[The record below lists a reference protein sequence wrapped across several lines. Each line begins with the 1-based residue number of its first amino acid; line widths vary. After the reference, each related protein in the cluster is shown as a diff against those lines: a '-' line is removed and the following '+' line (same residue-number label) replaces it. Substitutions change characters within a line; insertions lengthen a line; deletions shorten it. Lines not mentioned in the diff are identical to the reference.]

1 MPPPTPQAPDP
12 QSLAVRDLP
21 DLGLEL
27 PSRRRRRKPLP
38 LHEDQEEALGRILKH
53 LRRPGTRGLYV
64 AATGTGKTLVAS
76 RAAHQLARRLLFV
89 VPTLDL
95 AAQTALALR
104 GDGHQ
109 EPVVIVSSMDAA
121 AHDALADAHV
131 ASVTDYRLLAALL
144 AAVGTG
150 RNALPGL
157 TVVCTYDSLDKIENT
172 QHTAHQVPPFDLV
185 VLDEAHRI
193 AGRADKKWAAVHDAT
208 RIRAERR
215 LYMTATPRIFAAPD
229 LAESANLS
237 RPRGQM
243 PRTGEG
249 GDARANSMDNPAVYG
264 KKIFEYSLARAIED
278 GRVADYRI
286 IVPTLTDDDLR
297 TRLNLPP
304 SGTTADQQPAIDE
317 ALRTTALHLA
327 VLKAM
332 ATHQQRR
339 VLVYFNLV
347 EDAKRFTR
355 ELPHTLRRLRAHSP
369 DLCPDTSPEVFF
381 VHGDTPS
388 AQRAATFAEFAAS
401 PCAILA
407 NAKVIA
413 EGVDIPSVDA
423 IVFADPTRSVI
434 RCVQALGRALR
445 LSVSGKIASL
455 VIPVYIPPGT
465 DPTDILGTAYE
476 PVWAISTA
484 LASHDH
490 RILERLPGKAN
501 RLPKEISDLI
511 QHRWHFDFTTHP
523 EHIARALD
531 LTSFNPHDTA
541 VSRSRRAGLAAAQAY
556 HDAHHHLDVPAD
568 YTDAYGFALGTFIT
582 TMRDARTAGRLDTDW
597 IAELDALGM
606 VWDKHDAA
614 WRARLTAATDYH
626 RAHGHLAAP
635 ATTPLGAWL
644 AEQRSAA
651 ARAELAPARVA
662 DLAAIDPDWQ
672 LPHGADW
679 HRKYHLLRTH
689 LAAGNDPAAL
699 DRDSVLAS
707 VKIGSWLHR
716 QLTGWRTLARPQQS
730 LLTAIGV
737 TPQSH
742 PLTAVRRSRRTFAQ
756 TVQILELFLHR
767 ERRAPT
773 AREEITVDGDQV
785 KIGAWLAKARTKHR
799 AGELPEQHATLVASL
814 FTGDWTDE
822 GTPPWQ
828 ERATSRRP
836 HAPGPR

>member
-1 MPPPTPQAPDP
+1 MPTPTPQAPDP
-12 QSLAVRDLP
+12 QPLTVRDLP

-38 LHEDQEEALGRILKH
+38 LHEDQEEALRRILKH

-104 GDGHQ
+104 GDGHR

-121 AHDALADAHV
+121 AHDTLVDAHV
-131 ASVTDYRLLAALL
+131 ASVTDYHLLASLL

-150 RNALPGL
+150 PDALPGL
-157 TVVCTYDSLDKIENT
+157 AVVCTYDSLDKIENT
-172 QHTAHQVPPFDLV
+172 QHTPYQVPPFDLAV
-185 VLDEAHRI
+185 MDEAHRI
-193 AGRADKKWAAVHDAT
+193 AGRADKKWAAVHDTT
-208 RIRAERR
+208 RIQAERR

-229 LAESANLS
+229 LAESAGLS
-237 RPRGQM
+237 RPRGRL
-243 PRTGEG
+243 PIAEEG
-249 GDARANSMDNPAVYG
+249 SGARANSMDNPAVYG
-264 KKIFEYSLARAIED
+264 KKIFEYPLARAIED

-286 IVPTLTDDDLR
+286 IVPTLTDDNLR
-297 TRLNLPP
+297 TRLNLPAP
-304 SGTTADQQPAIDE
+304 GTTADQQPTTDE

-332 ATHQQRR
+332 ATNQQRR

-355 ELPHTLRRLRAHSP
+355 ELPHTLRRLRAHTP
-369 DLCPDTSPEVFF
+369 DLCPDISPEIFF

-388 AQRAATFAEFAAS
+388 AQRAATFAEFTAA

-455 VIPVYIPPGT
+455 VIPVYIPPST

-511 QHRWHFDFTTHP
+511 QHRWHFDFTIHP

-541 VSRSRRAGLAAAQAY
+541 VSRSRLAGLAAAQAY
-556 HDAHHHLDVPAD
+556 HDAHSHLDVPAD
-568 YTDAYGFALGTFIT
+568 YTDSYGYALGTFIT
-582 TMRDARTAGRLDTDW
+582 TMRDARTAGRLDADW
-597 IAELDALGM
+597 IAELDALDM
-606 VWDKHDAA
+606 IWDKHAAA
-614 WRARLTAATDYH
+614 WRAQLTAAADYH
-626 RAHGHLAAP
+626 RIHGHLAAP
-635 ATTPLGAWL
+635 TSTPLGAWL
-644 AEQRSAA
+644 AERRSLASNGRLEP
-651 ARAELAPARVA
+651 ARAA
-662 DLAAIDPDWQ
+662 DLAAIDADWR
-672 LPHGADW
+672 LPHGPDW

-689 LAAGNDPAAL
+689 VEAGHDVTAL
-699 DRDSVLAS
+699 RQDTVIAD
-707 VKIGSWLHR
+707 VKIGGWLQR
-716 QLTGWRTLARPQQS
+716 QLARFPALHPAQQALLMRIGLTPPVRSVPQ
-730 LLTAIGV
+730 
-737 TPQSH
+737 
-742 PLTAVRRSRRTFAQ
+742 VRPPRRTFTQ

-767 ERRAPT
+767 ERRAPA
-773 AREEITVDGDQV
+773 AREEILVDGQHV
-785 KIGAWLAKARTKHR
+785 RIGAWLAKTRTKGR
-799 AGELPEQHATLVASL
+799 AGQLPPNHEVLVAAL
-814 FTGDWTDE
+814 FDGDWTSDSAQPIPL
-822 GTPPWQ
+822 G
-828 ERATSRRP
+828 
-836 HAPGPR
+836 

>member
-1 MPPPTPQAPDP
+1 MPTPTPQAPDP
-12 QSLAVRDLP
+12 QPLTVRDLP

-38 LHEDQEEALGRILKH
+38 LHEDQEEALLRILKH
-53 LRRPGTRGLYV
+53 LRRPATRGLYV

-104 GDGHQ
+104 GDGHC

-121 AHDALADAHV
+121 AHDTLVDAQV
-131 ASVTDYRLLAALL
+131 ASVTDYHLLASLL

-150 RNALPGL
+150 PDALPGL
-157 TVVCTYDSLDKIENT
+157 AVVCTYDSLDKIENT
-172 QHTAHQVPPFDLV
+172 QHTAYQVPPFDLAV
-185 VLDEAHRI
+185 MDEAHRI
-193 AGRADKKWAAVHDAT
+193 AGRADKKWAAVHDTT

-229 LAESANLS
+229 LAESADLS
-237 RPRGQM
+237 RPRGRL
-243 PRTGEG
+243 PIAGEG
-249 GDARANSMDNPAVYG
+249 SEARANSMDNPAVYG
-264 KKIFEYSLARAIED
+264 RKIFEYPLARAIED

-297 TRLNLPP
+297 TRLNLPAP
-304 SGTTADQQPAIDE
+304 GTTTDQQPATDE

-355 ELPHTLRRLRAHSP
+355 ELPHTLRRLSAHTP
-369 DLCPDTSPEVFF
+369 DLCPDTSLDVFF
-381 VHGDTPS
+381 VHGDTPP
-388 AQRAATFAEFAAS
+388 AQRATTFAEFATS
-401 PCAILA
+401 PFAILA

-445 LSVSGKIASL
+445 LSASGKIASL
-455 VIPVYIPPGT
+455 VIPVYIPPGA
-465 DPTDILGTAYE
+465 DPDDILGTAYE

-490 RILERLPGKAN
+490 RILERLPGKTN

-511 QHRWHFDFTTHP
+511 QHRWHFDFTVHP

-541 VSRSRRAGLAAAQAY
+541 VSRSRLAGLAAAQAY
-556 HDAHHHLDVPAD
+556 HDAHGHLDVPAD
-568 YTDAYGFALGTFIT
+568 YTDSYGYALGTFIT
-582 TMRDARTAGRLDTDW
+582 TMRDARTAGRLDADW
-597 IAELDALGM
+597 IAELDALDM
-606 VWDKHDAA
+606 IWDKHAAA
-614 WRARLTAATDYH
+614 WRAQLTAVDDYH
-626 RAHGHLAAP
+626 RIHGHVAAP
-635 ATTPLGAWL
+635 TTIPLGAWL
-644 AEQRSAA
+644 AEQRSLASNGRLQP
-651 ARAELAPARVA
+651 ARAA
-662 DLAAIDPDWQ
+662 DLAAIDADWR
-672 LPHGADW
+672 LPHGPDW

-689 LAAGNDPAAL
+689 VESGHDVTSLRQDTVIAD
-699 DRDSVLAS
+699 
-707 VKIGSWLHR
+707 VKIGGWLQR
-716 QLTGWRTLARPQQS
+716 QLARFSALHPAQQA
-730 LLTAIGV
+730 LLTGIGL
-737 TPQSH
+737 TP
-742 PLTAVRRSRRTFAQ
+742 PVRSVPQVRPTRRTFNQ

-767 ERRAPT
+767 ERRAPA
-773 AREEITVDGDQV
+773 AREEILVDGQHV
-785 KIGAWLAKARTKHR
+785 RIGSWLAKTRTKGR
-799 AGELPEQHATLVASL
+799 SGQLPPNHEALVAAL
-814 FTGDWTDE
+814 FDGDWTSDLAQPIPL
-822 GTPPWQ
+822 G
-828 ERATSRRP
+828 
-836 HAPGPR
+836 

>member
-1 MPPPTPQAPDP
+1 MQPPTSPAHDHQP
-12 QSLAVRDLP
+12 LTVRDLP
-21 DLGLEL
+21 DLGLQP
-27 PSRRRRRKPLP
+27 PSRRSQHKPLP
-38 LHEDQEEALGRILKH
+38 LHPDQEEALRKILKH
-53 LRRPGTRGLYV
+53 LHRPGTRGLYV

-76 RAAHQLARRLLFV
+76 RTAHRLARRLLFV

-104 GDGHQ
+104 GDGHR
-109 EPVVIVSSMDAA
+109 EPVVIVSSMDAT
-121 AHDALADAHV
+121 AHDTLVDAHI
-131 ASVTDYRLLAALL
+131 ASVTDYHLLASLL

-150 RNALPGL
+150 PDALPGL
-157 TVVCTYDSLDKIENT
+157 AVVCTYDSLDKIENT
-172 QHTAHQVPPFDLV
+172 QHTAYQVPPFDLAV
-185 VLDEAHRI
+185 MDEAHRI
-193 AGRADKKWAAVHDAT
+193 AGRADKKWAVVHDTT

-215 LYMTATPRIFAAPD
+215 LYMSATPRIFAAPD
-229 LAESANLS
+229 LAESAALS
-237 RPRGQM
+237 RPRG
-243 PRTGEG
+243 RLLTVGEG
-249 GDARANSMDNPAVYG
+249 SDARANSMDNPAVYG
-264 KKIFEYSLARAIED
+264 KKIFEYPLARAIQD

-297 TRLNLPP
+297 TRLNLPA
-304 SGTTADQQPAIDE
+304 SGATTDQKPATDD

-369 DLCPDTSPEVFF
+369 DLCPDTSPGVFF

-501 RLPKEISDLI
+501 RLPKEISNLI
-511 QHRWHFDFTTHP
+511 QHRWHFDFTIRP

-541 VSRSRRAGLAAAQAY
+541 VSRARRAGLAAAQAY
-556 HDAHHHLDVPAD
+556 HDAHGHLDVSAD
-568 YTDAYGFALGTFIT
+568 YTDPYGYALGTFIT
-582 TMRDARTAGRLDTDW
+582 TMRDARTAGRLDADW
-597 IAELDALGM
+597 IAELDALDM
-606 VWDKHDAA
+606 IWDKHEAA
-614 WRARLTAATDYH
+614 WRARLTAAADYH
-626 RAHGHLAAP
+626 QTHGHLAVP
-635 ATTPLGAWL
+635 VTTPLGLWL
-644 AEQRSAA
+644 AEQRALATRSDLDP
-651 ARAELAPARVA
+651 ARAAGLQ
-662 DLAAIDPDWQ
+662 AIDPNWQ
-672 LPHGADW
+672 LPHGPDW
-679 HRKYHLLRTH
+679 HRKYHLLRAH

-699 DRDSVLAS
+699 QRDTALGS

-716 QLTGWRTLARPQQS
+716 QLSQWST
-730 LLTAIGV
+730 LTADQQRLLMGIGLSPE
-737 TPQSH
+737 TPLAA
-742 PLTAVRRSRRTFAQ
+742 PTRTRRTFAQ

-773 AREEITVDGDQV
+773 AREDITVDGEQV
-785 KIGAWLAKARTKHR
+785 KIGPWLAKTRTKHR
-799 AGELPEQHATLVASL
+799 AGQLPSERAALVASL
-814 FTGDWTDE
+814 FDGDWTDE
-822 GTPPWQ
+822 ATPP
-828 ERATSRRP
+828 AALP
-836 HAPGPR
+836 

>member
-1 MPPPTPQAPDP
+1 MQPPTPQAPDHQLLTVP
-12 QSLAVRDLP
+12 DLP
-21 DLGLEL
+21 GLGLKP
-27 PSRRRRRKPLP
+27 PSRRRRHKPLP
-38 LHEDQEEALGRILKH
+38 LHQDQEEALRRILKH
-53 LRRPGTRGLYV
+53 LHRPGTRGLYV

-76 RAAHQLARRLLFV
+76 RAARQLARRLLFV

-104 GDGHQ
+104 RDGHR

-121 AHDALADAHV
+121 AHDDLADARI
-131 ASVTDYRLLAALL
+131 ASVTDYRLLASLL

-150 RNALPGL
+150 QDALPGL
-157 TVVCTYDSLDKIENT
+157 AVVCTYDSLDKIENT
-172 QHTAHQVPPFDLV
+172 QHTARQVPPFDLA

-193 AGRADKKWAAVHDAT
+193 AGRADKKWAAVHDPA

-237 RPRGQM
+237 RPRGQLVQA
-243 PRTGEG
+243 GEG
-249 GDARANSMDNPAVYG
+249 SDARANSMDNPAVYG
-264 KKIFEYSLARAIED
+264 KKIFEYPLARAIED

-286 IVPTLTDDDLR
+286 VVPTLTDDDLR
-297 TRLNLPP
+297 TRLNLPTP
-304 SGTTADQQPAIDE
+304 GTAGADQTPATDD
-317 ALRTTALHLA
+317 ALRSTALHLA

-332 ATHQQRR
+332 ATHRQRR

-355 ELPHTLRRLRAHSP
+355 ELPHTLRRLHAHAP
-369 DLCPDTSPEVFF
+369 DLCPDISPEVFF
-381 VHGDTPS
+381 VHGQMPS
-388 AQRAATFAEFAAS
+388 AQRTEIFSQFATS
-401 PCAILA
+401 SCAILA

-423 IVFADPTRSVI
+423 IVFADPTRSVV

-455 VIPVYIPPGT
+455 IIPIYIPPNAN
-465 DPTDILGTAYE
+465 PTDILGTAYE

-490 RILERLPGKAN
+490 RILERLPAKAN
-501 RLPKEISDLI
+501 RLPREISDLI
-511 QHRWHFDFTTHP
+511 QHRWHFDFTVHP

-531 LTSFNPHDTA
+531 LTSFSPHDTA

-556 HDAHHHLDVPAD
+556 HDTHHHLDVPAD
-568 YTDAYGFALGTFIT
+568 YTDAYGYALGTFIT
-582 TMRDARTAGRLDTDW
+582 TMRDAGTAGRLDADW
-597 IAELDALGM
+597 VAELDALDM
-606 VWDKHDAA
+606 IWDKHEAA
-614 WRARLTAATDYH
+614 WRARLAAAADYH
-626 RAHGHLAAP
+626 RAHGHLAVP
-635 ATTPLGAWL
+635 VSIPLGDWL
-644 AEQRSAA
+644 AEQRALASRSDLDP
-651 ARAELAPARVA
+651 ARAA
-662 DLAAIDPDWQ
+662 DLNAIDPDWQ
-672 LPHGADW
+672 LPHGPDW

-699 DRDSVLAS
+699 HREAALGS

-716 QLTGWRTLARPQQS
+716 QLSQWTTLATGQRH
-730 LLTAIGV
+730 LLAALDL
-737 TPQSH
+737 TPETH
-742 PLTAVRRSRRTFAQ
+742 PLAAAARSRRTFAQ

-773 AREEITVDGDQV
+773 AREDITVDGEQV
-785 KIGAWLAKARTKHR
+785 KIGPWLAKTRTRHR
-799 AGELPEQHATLVASL
+799 AGQLPPERAALVASL
-814 FTGDWTDE
+814 FDGDWTDE
-822 GTPPWQ
+822 ATPP
-828 ERATSRRP
+828 
-836 HAPGPR
+836 APLP

>member
-1 MPPPTPQAPDP
+1 MDSSPPPA
-12 QSLAVRDLP
+12 AVSQPFTAQDLHS
-21 DLGLEL
+21 LGLDL
-27 PSRRRRRKPLP
+27 PSRRGRRPKPLP
-38 LHEDQEEALGRILKH
+38 LHEDQQEALDRILKH

-76 RAAHQLARRLLFV
+76 RAARQLARRLLFV

-104 GDGHQ
+104 RDGHR
-109 EPVVIVSSMDAA
+109 EPLVIVSSMDAA
-121 AHDALADAHV
+121 AHDALAAARV
-131 ASVTDYRLLAALL
+131 GSVTDYRLLASLL
-144 AAVGTG
+144 AAVGQG
-150 RNALPGL
+150 RDALPGL
-157 TVVCTYDSLDKIENT
+157 VVVCTYDSLDKIENT
-172 QHTAHQVPPFDLV
+172 QHTAYQVPPFDLA

-193 AGRADKKWAAVHDAT
+193 AGRADKKWAAVHDT
-208 RIRAERR
+208 GRIRTDRR

-237 RPRGQM
+237 GPRG
-243 PRTGEG
+243 RLAAAGEG
-249 GDARANSMDNPAVYG
+249 NEARANSMDNPAVYG
-264 KKIFEYSLARAIED
+264 KKIFEYPLAQAIED

-297 TRLNLPP
+297 ARLNLPTP
-304 SGTTADQQPAIDE
+304 GTTTPDQQPAADD

-347 EDAKRFTR
+347 EDAKRFAR
-355 ELPHTLRRLRAHSP
+355 ELPHTLRRLRAHAP
-369 DLCPDTSPEVFF
+369 DLCPDTSPDVFF
-381 VHGDTPS
+381 VHGDMPS
-388 AQRAATFAEFAAS
+388 AQRAETFAEFAAS
-401 PCAILA
+401 SCAILA

-423 IVFADPTRSVI
+423 IVFADPTRSVV

-445 LSVSGKIASL
+445 LSVSGKTASL
-455 VIPVYIPPGT
+455 VIPVYIPPNA

-490 RILERLPGKAN
+490 RILERLPDKAN
-501 RLPKEISDLI
+501 RLPKEISNLI
-511 QHRWHFDFTTHP
+511 RHRWHFDFTAHP

-541 VSRSRRAGLAAAQAY
+541 VSRARRAGLAAAQAY
-556 HDAHHHLDVPAD
+556 HDAHHHLDVPTD
-568 YTDAYGFALGTFIT
+568 YTDAHGYALGTFIT
-582 TMRDARTAGRLDTDW
+582 SMRDARTTGRLDADW
-597 IAELDALGM
+597 IAELDALDM
-606 VWDKHDAA
+606 IWDKHAAA
-614 WRARLTAATDYH
+614 WRARITAATDYH
-626 RAHGHLAAP
+626 HVHGHLAAP

-651 ARAELAPARVA
+651 AHAELDPARA
-662 DLAAIDPDWQ
+662 AHLAAIDPDWQ

-716 QLTGWRTLARPQQS
+716 QLTGWSTLAHPQQS
-730 LLTAIGV
+730 LLTVIGV

-742 PLTAVRRSRRTFAQ
+742 PLTAVRRPRRTFAQ

-767 ERRAPT
+767 EGRAPT

-799 AGELPEQHATLVASL
+799 AGELPAKDATLVASL

-822 GTPPWQ
+822 S
-828 ERATSRRP
+828 TSP
-836 HAPGPR
+836 AALP

>member
-1 MPPPTPQAPDP
+1 MEPSLPPAAEPQPLTA
-12 QSLAVRDLP
+12 QDLHT
-21 DLGLEL
+21 LGLDL
-27 PSRRRRRKPLP
+27 PSRRGRHPKPVSLY
-38 LHEDQEEALGRILKH
+38 EDQQEALRRILKH
-53 LRRPGTRGLYV
+53 LSRPGTRGSYV

-76 RAAHQLARRLLFV
+76 RAARQLARRLLFV

-104 GDGHQ
+104 RDGHR
-109 EPVVIVSSMDAA
+109 EPLVIVSSMDAA
-121 AHDALADAHV
+121 AHDALAQARV
-131 ASVTDYRLLAALL
+131 ASVTDYRLLASLL

-150 RNALPGL
+150 PKALPGL

-172 QHTAHQVPPFDLV
+172 QHTSHQVPPFDLAV
-185 VLDEAHRI
+185 MDEAHRI
-193 AGRADKKWAAVHDAT
+193 AGRSDKKWAAVHDTT
-208 RIRAERR
+208 RIRADRR

-237 RPRGQM
+237 RPRG
-243 PRTGEG
+243 RLLTAGEG
-249 GDARANSMDNPAVYG
+249 SEARANSMDNPAVYG
-264 KKIFEYSLARAIED
+264 KKIFEYPLARAIED

-297 TRLNLPP
+297 ARLNLPAP
-304 SGTTADQQPAIDE
+304 GTTTDQQPATDE

-332 ATHQQRR
+332 TTHQQHR

-347 EDAKRFTR
+347 EDAKRFAR
-355 ELPHTLRRLRAHSP
+355 ELPHTLRRLRSHADLRP
-369 DLCPDTSPEVFF
+369 DIDPRVFF
-381 VHGDTPS
+381 VHGDMPS
-388 AQRAATFAEFAAS
+388 AQRADTFAQFAAS
-401 PCAILA
+401 SCAILT

-465 DPTDILGTAYE
+465 DLSDILGTAYE

-511 QHRWHFDFTTHP
+511 QHRWHFDFTVHP
-523 EHIARALD
+523 EHVARALD

-556 HDAHHHLDVPAD
+556 HDTHHHLDVPAD
-568 YTDAYGFALGTFIT
+568 YTDPYGYALGSFIT
-582 TMRDARTAGRLDTDW
+582 AMRDARTAGRLDAAW
-597 IAELDALGM
+597 AAELDALDM
-606 VWDKHDAA
+606 IWDKHDAA
-614 WRARLTAATDYH
+614 WRAQITAATDYH

-635 ATTPLGAWL
+635 ATTPTGAWL
-644 AEQRSAA
+644 AEQRSLAARRGFDPARAA
-651 ARAELAPARVA
+651 ALT
-662 DLAAIDPDWQ
+662 AIDPDWQ
-672 LPHGADW
+672 LPHGPDW

-699 DRDSVLAS
+699 ERHTVLDT

-716 QLTGWRTLARPQQS
+716 QLTGWSSLAPRQRL
-730 LLTAIGV
+730 LLTDIGL
-737 TPQSH
+737 TPQTH
-742 PLTAVRRSRRTFAQ
+742 PLTMSRRSRRTFAQ

-767 ERRAPT
+767 EHRAPT
-773 AREEITVDGDQV
+773 AREEITVDGERV
-785 KIGAWLAKARTKHR
+785 KIGPWLAKTRSQHR
-799 AGELPEQHATLVASL
+799 AGQLPQEHAALVASL
-814 FTGDWTDE
+814 FDGDWIDE
-822 GTPPWQ
+822 GALPASLP
-828 ERATSRRP
+828 
-836 HAPGPR
+836 

>member
-1 MPPPTPQAPDP
+1 MQPPTPQAPDHQP
-12 QSLAVRDLP
+12 LTTGDLP
-21 DLGLEL
+21 GLGLEL
-27 PSRRRRRKPLP
+27 PSRRRRHRPLP
-38 LHEDQEEALGRILKH
+38 LHEDQEEALRRILKH

-104 GDGHQ
+104 GDGHR

-121 AHDALADAHV
+121 AHDALADARV

-157 TVVCTYDSLDKIENT
+157 AVVCTYDSLDKIENT
-172 QHTAHQVPPFDLV
+172 QHTAHQVPAFDLAV
-185 VLDEAHRI
+185 MDEAHRI
-193 AGRADKKWAAVHDAT
+193 AGRADKKWAAVHDTT

-229 LAESANLS
+229 LAESADLS
-237 RPRGQM
+237 RPRG
-243 PRTGEG
+243 RLATVGEG
-249 GDARANSMDNPAVYG
+249 SDTRANSMDNPAVYG
-264 KKIFEYSLARAIED
+264 KKIFEYPLARAIED

-297 TRLNLPP
+297 ARLNLPAP
-304 SGTTADQQPAIDE
+304 GTTSTDQPPATDE
-317 ALRTTALHLA
+317 ALRSTALHLA

-332 ATHQQRR
+332 TTHQQRR

-355 ELPHTLRRLRAHSP
+355 ELPHTLRRLRAHAP
-369 DLCPDTSPEVFF
+369 DLGPDISPEVFF
-381 VHGDTPS
+381 VHGDMPS
-388 AQRAATFAEFAAS
+388 AQRADTFAEFATAS
-401 PCAILA
+401 CAILA

-445 LSVSGKIASL
+445 LSVSGKVASL
-455 VIPVYIPPGT
+455 VIPVYIPPGA

-476 PVWAISTA
+476 PVWAIGTA

-490 RILERLPGKAN
+490 RILERLPAKAN
-501 RLPKEISDLI
+501 RLPKEIADLI
-511 QHRWHFDFTTHP
+511 QHRWHFDFTIQP

-556 HDAHHHLDVPAD
+556 HDAYGHLDVPAD
-568 YTDAYGFALGTFIT
+568 YTDSYGYALGTFVT
-582 TMRDARTAGRLDTDW
+582 TMRDARTAGRLDADW
-597 IAELDALGM
+597 IAELDVLDM
-606 VWDKHDAA
+606 VWDKHAAA
-614 WRARLTAATDYH
+614 WRAQLTAAADFH
-626 RAHGHLAAP
+626 RTHGHLAVP
-635 ATTPLGAWL
+635 TTTPLGSWL
-644 AEQRSAA
+644 AEQRSLAGNGRLQA
-651 ARAELAPARVA
+651 ARAA
-662 DLAAIDPDWQ
+662 DLAAIDQDWR
-672 LPHGADW
+672 LPHGPDW
-679 HRKYHLLRTH
+679 HRKYHLLRAH
-689 LAAGNDPAAL
+689 AEAG
-699 DRDSVLAS
+699 RDVTVLHPDTVIAG
-707 VKIGSWLHR
+707 VKIGGWLHR
-716 QLTGWRTLARPQQS
+716 QLAGFPALHPAQQTMLMRIGLTPPTRP
-730 LLTAIGV
+730 A
-737 TPQSH
+737 PQ
-742 PLTAVRRSRRTFAQ
+742 VRSPRRTFAQ

-767 ERRAPT
+767 ERRAPA
-773 AREEITVDGDQV
+773 AREEILVDGQHV
-785 KIGAWLAKARTKHR
+785 RIGAWLAKTRTKGR
-799 AGELPEQHATLVASL
+799 AGQLPPGHEALVAAL
-814 FTGDWTDE
+814 FDGDWTSDSAQPVPL
-822 GTPPWQ
+822 G
-828 ERATSRRP
+828 
-836 HAPGPR
+836 

>member
-1 MPPPTPQAPDP
+1 MPPPTPQASDP
-12 QSLAVRDLP
+12 QPLTIRDLP
-21 DLGLEL
+21 ILGLEL
-27 PSRRRRRKPLP
+27 PSRRRRHKPLP
-38 LHEDQEEALGRILKH
+38 LHEDQEEALRRILKH

-76 RAAHQLARRLLFV
+76 RTAHRLARRLLFV

-104 GDGHQ
+104 GDGHR

-121 AHDALADAHV
+121 AHDALVDAHV
-131 ASVTDYRLLAALL
+131 ASVTDYHLLASLL

-150 RNALPGL
+150 PDALPGL
-157 TVVCTYDSLDKIENT
+157 AVVCTYDSLDKIENT
-172 QHTAHQVPPFDLV
+172 QHTAYQVPPFDLAV
-185 VLDEAHRI
+185 MDEAHRI
-193 AGRADKKWAAVHDAT
+193 AGRADKKWAAVHDT
-208 RIRAERR
+208 THIRAERR
-215 LYMTATPRIFAAPD
+215 LYMTATPRVFAAPD
-229 LAESANLS
+229 LAESAALS
-237 RPRGQM
+237 RPRGRL
-243 PRTGEG
+243 PTAGEG
-249 GDARANSMDNPAVYG
+249 SDARANSMDNPAVYG
-264 KKIFEYSLARAIED
+264 KKIFEYTLARAIED

-297 TRLNLPP
+297 TRLNLPA
-304 SGTTADQQPAIDE
+304 SGTTADQLPAIDE

-347 EDAKRFTR
+347 EDARRFTR
-355 ELPHTLRRLRAHSP
+355 ELPHTLRRLRAHAP

-511 QHRWHFDFTTHP
+511 QHRWHFDFTIHP
-523 EHIARALD
+523 ERIARALD

-556 HDAHHHLDVPAD
+556 HDAHGHLDVPAD
-568 YTDAYGFALGTFIT
+568 YTDSYGYALGTFIT
-582 TMRDARTAGRLDTDW
+582 TMRDARTAGRLDADW
-597 IAELDALGM
+597 IAELDALDM
-606 VWDKHDAA
+606 IWDKHAAA
-614 WRARLTAATDYH
+614 WRAQLTAAAEYH
-626 RAHGHLAAP
+626 RIHGHLAAP
-635 ATTPLGAWL
+635 TTTPLGAWL
-644 AEQRSAA
+644 AERRSLAGNGRLEA
-651 ARAELAPARVA
+651 ARAS
-662 DLAAIDPDWQ
+662 DLAAIDPDWR
-672 LPHGADW
+672 LPHGPDW
-679 HRKYHLLRTH
+679 HRKYHLLRAH
-689 LAAGNDPAAL
+689 AEAGHDVTAL
-699 DRDSVLAS
+699 RPDTVIDG
-707 VKIGSWLHR
+707 VKIGGWLQR
-716 QLTGWRTLARPQQS
+716 QLASFSALHPAQQT
-730 LLTAIGV
+730 LLTRIGL
-737 TPQSH
+737 TPPDRPAPQ
-742 PLTAVRRSRRTFAQ
+742 VRSPRRTFAQ

-767 ERRAPT
+767 ERRAPA
-773 AREEITVDGDQV
+773 AREEILVDGQHV
-785 KIGAWLAKARTKHR
+785 RIGAWLAKARTKGR
-799 AGELPEQHATLVASL
+799 AGQLPPDHEALVSAL
-814 FTGDWTDE
+814 FDGDWTSDSAQPVPL
-822 GTPPWQ
+822 G
-828 ERATSRRP
+828 
-836 HAPGPR
+836 